1 MKKVKVTNKSM
12 PIINGKNLIGLPV
25 ETVLGKKL
33 GKVFDFELE
42 IDSQSI
48 LKYFV
53 KGNILKDLFISEL
66 IIHRSQ
72 VISIN
77 DKKMIVKDNV
87 IEDKQKIQA
96 SAPAPAV

>member
-1 MKKVKVTNKSM
+1 M